1 LDRFAAPEGPRF
13 MHLTRHTDYALRVL
27 MYLGVRNGK
36 LATIAEI
43 AERYGI
49 SENHL
54 MKVVHRLGRLG
65 YIRTILGRQGG
76 IMLERDPREINLGDV
91 VRNCEDDM
99 AVVECFDPSTN
110 ECRIAGA
117 CVLNW
122 VLDDALGAF
131 MSVLDRHTLG
141 DLLAPAERI
150 AWRLG
155 LPSR

>member
-1 LDRFAAPEGPRF
+1 
-13 MHLTRHTDYALRVL
+13 
-27 MYLGVRNGK
+27 
-36 LATIAEI
+36 
-43 AERYGI
+43 
-49 SENHL
+49 

-65 YIRTILGRQGG
+65 YIRTIRGRQGG
-76 IMLERDPREINLGDV
+76 IVLERDPREINLGDV
-91 VRNCEDDM
+91 VRNCEDDV

-110 ECRIAGA
+110 QCRIAGA

-155 LPSR
+155 LPSH

>member
-1 LDRFAAPEGPRF
+1 

-36 LATIAEI
+36 LATIREI
-43 AERYGI
+43 AERFAI

-54 MKVVHRLGRLG
+54 MKVVHRLGREG
-65 YIRTILGRQGG
+65 YIRTIRGRQGG
-76 IMLERDPREINLGDV
+76 IVLERDPGEINLGEV
-91 VRNCEDDM
+91 VRHCEEDL

-131 MSVLDRHTLG
+131 LAVLDRHTLG
-141 DLLAPAERI
+141 DLLAPADRLT
-150 AWRLG
+150 WRLG
-155 LPSR
+155 LTSH

>member
-1 LDRFAAPEGPRF
+1 

-36 LATIAEI
+36 LATIGEI
-43 AERYGI
+43 AERYAI

-65 YIRTILGRQGG
+65 YIRTIRGRQGG
-76 IMLERDPREINLGDV
+76 ILLERDPREINLGEV
-91 VRNCEDDM
+91 IRNCEDDM

-117 CVLNW
+117 CVFNW

-131 MSVLDRHTLG
+131 MAVLDRHTLG
-141 DLLAPAERI
+141 DLLSPAERI